1 MKKKTLTKLDQL
13 IADHKAY
20 NAQYKHDKRLQ
31 MRFNDYV
38 AWVNGKTK
46 LKRTANKP
54 VQLAKPV
61 WANTTDHIPSV
72 FGTNKASLS
81 KNTMVEKAKLGMFDS
96 ESAESIISKSK
107 RIGIAYS
114 KGSYQYIT
122 EGTDL
127 KTIGK
132 KTQSL

>member
-13 IADHKAY
+13 IAEHKAY
-20 NAQYKHDKRLQ
+20 NDQYKHDKRLQ
-31 MRFNDYV
+31 IRFHDYV
-38 AWVNGKTK
+38 AWINGTTK
-46 LKRTANKP
+46 IKRNKNSH
-54 VQLAKPV
+54 VQLVKPV
-61 WANTTDHIPSV
+61 WANSTDHIQSV
-72 FGTNKASLS
+72 IGTAKAALS
-81 KNTMVEKAKLGMFDS
+81 KNTMVEKAKLGIIDS
-96 ESAESIISKSK
+96 ESASSIISKSK
-107 RIGIAYS
+107 RIGLAYS